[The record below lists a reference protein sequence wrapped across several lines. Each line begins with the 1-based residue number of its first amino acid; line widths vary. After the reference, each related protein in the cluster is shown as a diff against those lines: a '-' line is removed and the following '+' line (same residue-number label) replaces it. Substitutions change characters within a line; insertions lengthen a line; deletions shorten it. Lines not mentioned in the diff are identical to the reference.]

1 MVQFS
6 SFLDL
11 DRKFCNCFTSKAYPR
26 KFPTSH
32 ENFLISFLKGIS
44 WDICFKLLP
53 SSPKPLFSCFYI
65 KTQLNSS
72 FFHSINISKVIF
84 NSFHWFWSLDYVF
97 GGFYVHSWVFLKWG
111 LENLMFCQSFLLGFV
126 LNDDLLWILVP
137 CGKNNMY
144 LDNIFIY
151 SCIV

>member
-1 MVQFS
+1 MIQFS

-97 GGFYVHSWVFLKWG
+97 EGFMFIV
-111 LENLMFCQSFLLGFV
+111 ENFSMGVRKLIFCQSFLLGFV
-126 LNDDLLWILVP
+126 LNDDLLWMLAP

-144 LDNIFIY
+144 LGKIFIC